1 MTGGRRAATPLAPLE
16 RDLAATAALALYS
29 LAVGIG
35 FARVFSGWAFFP
47 HFLALVIAG
56 HGSSLAM
63 RRARISGWI
72 SVPVMTLIMV
82 WVVSIYQYR
91 ATLTWLVP
99 GHATWDQ
106 LQLDIGVVRDQFQ
119 TAVAPVIYDVGWATL
134 AGLAMVIVIVMADAF
149 AFKAEARG
157 EALVPGGVL
166 FIFIAALSRDR
177 MRLGS
182 AMLLVGTGILAVVA
196 LRNLHDRTRQVEL
209 SASRG
214 RPSLAWPAAIGAA
227 AAIAL
232 LAGVIGPRIPGA
244 DADPL
249 YQTRGRGGGITSVG
263 NPLVSIRSRLVNHGD
278 FELFRMNS
286 DTERYWRLTTLPE
299 FDGRT
304 FRLPSRDLDRVE
316 DTDDG
321 DPQGRTIRQQIQV
334 LALTDK
340 MVPAAADVYQV
351 APNRDMRVNH
361 DTGTLLKLT
370 DLVSG
375 EQFTIVSVAPD
386 LTPDELRAA
395 TTANPP
401 DEIFLGLPDNVPDD
415 VYDLAAEVTAAAT
428 TDYDRVL
435 ALEHWFHDNFEYST
449 EVQSGHGNNAIESF
463 LQIRKGYCEQFAATF
478 AVMAR
483 TLDIP
488 SRVAVGYTSG
498 RLRSDGWYS
507 VLGRNS
513 HAWPEIWFDG
523 IGWVAFE
530 PTPSRGIPGAEGYT
544 EIAPAQDE
552 TVPDAATAEPGAV
565 TLPPTPTTVFSPP
578 TTIRP
583 RTDRPGDPDARTPA
597 LPSGNATP
605 TTPDEGGSSLP
616 WLLLVIPVI
625 LLLVVAFPVAAR
637 WWNRRSARQQGT
649 QQRVQLAWQ
658 HACRAAAR
666 AGVDGTSAMTSREWA
681 AATAHKLPVAARPM
695 ASLAAV
701 VDRVEYSRPDSIEPH
716 RANTFGRDCELW
728 SDQVTRIA
736 TDTLTS
742 SERMRQYFRDLN

>member
-1 MTGGRRAATPLAPLE
+1 MTGGRRATTPLAPLE

-35 FARVFSGWAFFP
+35 FARVFSGWAFLP

-72 SVPVMTLIMV
+72 SVPVMTLIML

-106 LQLDIGVVRDQFQ
+106 LQLDIGIVRDQFQ
-119 TAVAPVIYDVGWATL
+119 TAVAPVIYDIGWATL

-177 MRLGS
+177 MRLGA

-227 AAIAL
+227 VAIAL
-232 LAGVIGPRIPGA
+232 LAGVVGPRIPGA

-263 NPLVSIRSRLVNHGD
+263 NPLVTIRSRLVNHGD

-299 FDGRT
+299 FDGDT
-304 FRLPSRDLDRVE
+304 FKLPSRSLDRVDATGADE
-316 DTDDG
+316 
-321 DPQGRTIRQQIQV
+321 PQVRTIRQVIQI

-340 MVPAAADVYQV
+340 MVPAAANVFQV
-351 APNRDMRVNH
+351 APNAEMRVNH
-361 DTGTLLKLT
+361 DTGTLLRPSR

-395 TTANPP
+395 TTDNPP
-401 DEIFLGLPDNVPDD
+401 DEMFLGLPDDVPDD
-415 VYDLAAEVTAAAT
+415 VYDIAAGVAAGAT

-483 TLDIP
+483 TLGIP
-488 SRVAVGYTSG
+488 SRVAVGYTPG

-513 HAWPEIWFDG
+513 HAWPEIWFDR

-530 PTPSRGIPGAEGYT
+530 PTP
-544 EIAPAQDE
+544 
-552 TVPDAATAEPGAV
+552 
-565 TLPPTPTTVFSPP
+565 
-578 TTIRP
+578 
-583 RTDRPGDPDARTPA
+583 
-597 LPSGNATP
+597 
-605 TTPDEGGSSLP
+605 
-616 WLLLVIPVI
+616 
-625 LLLVVAFPVAAR
+625 
-637 WWNRRSARQQGT
+637 
-649 QQRVQLAWQ
+649 
-658 HACRAAAR
+658 
-666 AGVDGTSAMTSREWA
+666 
-681 AATAHKLPVAARPM
+681 
-695 ASLAAV
+695 
-701 VDRVEYSRPDSIEPH
+701 
-716 RANTFGRDCELW
+716 
-728 SDQVTRIA
+728 
-736 TDTLTS
+736 
-742 SERMRQYFRDLN
+742 

>member
-1 MTGGRRAATPLAPLE
+1 MTGGRRATTPLAPLE

-35 FARVFSGWAFFP
+35 FARVFSGWAFLP
-47 HFLALVIAG
+47 HVLALVIAG

-63 RRARISGWI
+63 RRARITGWI
-72 SVPVMTLIMV
+72 SVPVMTLIML

-91 ATLTWLVP
+91 STLTWLVP

-177 MRLGS
+177 MRLSS

-196 LRNLHDRTRQVEL
+196 LRNLHARTRQVEL
-209 SASRG
+209 SANRG

-227 AAIAL
+227 VAIAL

-244 DADPL
+244 EADPL

-263 NPLVSIRSRLVNHGD
+263 NPLVDIRSRLVNRGD

-286 DTERYWRLTTLPE
+286 DTESYWRVTTLPE

-304 FRLPSRDLDRVE
+304 FRLPSRDLDRVD
-316 DTDDG
+316 DTDGG
-321 DPQGRTIRQQIQV
+321 DPRVRTIRQRIQI

-351 APNRDMRVNH
+351 APNREMRVNR

-395 TTANPP
+395 STANPP
-401 DEIFLGLPDNVPDD
+401 DEIFLGLPDDVPDT
-415 VYDLAAEVTAAAT
+415 VYDTAREVTAGAT
-428 TDYDRVL
+428 TDYDRL
-435 ALEHWFHDNFEYST
+435 IALQNWFRTFEYST
-449 EVQSGHGNNAIESF
+449 EVQAGHGNNAIENF
-463 LQIRKGYCEQFAATF
+463 LQIRTGYCEQFAATM

-483 TLDIP
+483 TLGIP

-507 VLGRNS
+507 VIGRNS

-530 PTPSRGIPGAEGYT
+530 PTPSRGIPGAEAYT
-544 EIAPAQDE
+544 GIPAAQDE
-552 TVPDAATAEPGAV
+552 TVPDAAAAEPGAV

-578 TTIRP
+578 TTIR
-583 RTDRPGDPDARTPA
+583 RSADALGDPDSRTPA
-597 LPSGNATP
+597 LPSGTANP
-605 TTPDEGGSSLP
+605 TTSEDAGSSLP
-616 WLLLVIPVI
+616 WLLLVIPLI
-625 LLLVVAFPVAAR
+625 ALLVAAFPAAAR

-649 QQRVQLAWQ
+649 QQRVNLAWQ

-666 AGVDGTSAMTSREWA
+666 AGVDGTAAMTSREWA

-701 VDRVEYSRPDSIEPH
+701 VDRVGYSRPESIEPH
-716 RANTFGRDCELW
+716 RANTYGRDCELW